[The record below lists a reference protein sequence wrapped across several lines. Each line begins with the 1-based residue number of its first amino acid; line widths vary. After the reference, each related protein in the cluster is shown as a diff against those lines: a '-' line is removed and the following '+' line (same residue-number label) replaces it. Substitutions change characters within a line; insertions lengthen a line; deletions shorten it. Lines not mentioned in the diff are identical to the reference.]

1 MPPAHFLCR
10 INTAATRAPRVKPST
25 PFVAHFDFC
34 AARFHLCQRG
44 KVIIVLCQVRIV
56 NRAIVFRHGKGGMS
70 QQLLEGKRIPA
81 AVNQI
86 LSGECVA
93 EQVDRGFLNAA
104 PRVIPC
110 NRLPQAVLRK
120 L

>member
-1 MPPAHFLCR
+1 MPPALFLCR
-10 INTAATRAPRVKPST
+10 INTAATHAPRVKPSA

-34 AARFHLCQRG
+34 AARFHLRQRG
-44 KVIIVLCQVRIV
+44 EIIIVLCQVRII
-56 NRAIVFRHGKGGMS
+56 NRAIVFRHSKGGMS
-70 QQLLEGKRIPA
+70 QQLLEGERIPTT
-81 AVNQI
+81 VNQI

-110 NRLPQAVLRK
+110 DRLP
-120 L
+120 

>member
-1 MPPAHFLCR
+1 M
-10 INTAATRAPRVKPST
+10 AATAHAPRVKPSA
-25 PFVAHFDFC
+25 PLGGHFDFA
-34 AARFHLCQRG
+34 AARFHLRQRG
-44 KVIIVLCQVRIV
+44 KVIIVLCQVRII

-70 QQLLEGKRIPA
+70 QQLLEGERIPA
-81 AVNQI
+81 TVNQI

-110 NRLPQAVLRK
+110 DGLPQAVLR
-120 L
+120 

>member
-1 MPPAHFLCR
+1 MPPALCLCR
-10 INTAATRAPRVKPST
+10 INTAATHAPRVKPSA

-34 AARFHLCQRG
+34 AARFHLRQRG
-44 KVIIVLCQVRIV
+44 KVIIVFCQVRIV
-56 NRAIVFRHGKGGMS
+56 NRAVVFRHGKCGMS
-70 QQLLEGKRIPA
+70 QQLLEGERIPA
-81 AVNQI
+81 TVNQI

-110 NRLPQAVLRK
+110 DRLPQTVLR
-120 L
+120 